1 MANKELTFEY
11 LDTEYNKK
19 ERSFAEIA
27 NDLGTYSNKVRRAA
41 IQLGIQPRSKSQAQ
55 SLALKHGRIEHPT
68 EGKKRDESV
77 RHKIADGVAT
87 YWSEM
92 GEEEYNSRVQKAK
105 EQWQN
110 MSEKDRQDLMKAA
123 SEGVRR
129 ASVNGS
135 KMENFVL
142 NKLRSL
148 GYVVQ
153 FHRKGLLSNE
163 RLEVD
168 LFLPELKTV
177 IEIDG
182 PSHFLPLWGEESLAR
197 NLKADA
203 QKTGL
208 LITRGFAIIRVKH
221 ISKHVSEKQMRD
233 LTEKIIEQ
241 VELIDKKF
249 PTKKK
254 RLIQIEV

>member
-77 RHKIADGVAT
+77 RHKIADGA
-87 YWSEM
+87 
-92 GEEEYNSRVQKAK
+92 
-105 EQWQN
+105 
-110 MSEKDRQDLMKAA
+110 
-123 SEGVRR
+123 
-129 ASVNGS
+129 

-182 PSHFLPLWGEESLAR
+182 PSHFLPIWGEESLAR

>member
-92 GEEEYNSRVQKAK
+92 GEEEYNARVQKAK

-135 KMENFVL
+135 KMENF
-142 NKLRSL
+142 
-148 GYVVQ
+148 
-153 FHRKGLLSNE
+153 
-163 RLEVD
+163 
-168 LFLPELKTV
+168 
-177 IEIDG
+177 G
-182 PSHFLPLWGEESLAR
+182 PSHFLPIWGEESLAR